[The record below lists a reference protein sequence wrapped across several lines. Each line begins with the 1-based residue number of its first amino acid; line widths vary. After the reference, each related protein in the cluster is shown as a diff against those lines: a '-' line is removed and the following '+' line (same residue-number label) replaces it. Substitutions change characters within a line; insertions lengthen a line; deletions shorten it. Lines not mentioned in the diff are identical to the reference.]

1 MARVACETSVTTG
14 LVLVF
19 GEISTTAYVD
29 IQKVVRKT
37 INEIGYTRAK
47 FGFDGDTVAV
57 LVAIDEQSPDIAQG
71 VNTALEARE
80 EKKDD
85 ITITRVKITSPDG
98 ERALDRK
105 MGNYI
110 TIDIKK
116 VRNISTEKEE
126 KIINTF
132 SKELKEIIEKHI
144 NKTDEILIVGLGNL
158 YATPDSLG
166 AKVVQNIEIT
176 RHIKIYLPNAI
187 DKNVRSISAIT
198 PGVLGTTGI
207 ETVEI
212 VKGIVNNIKPKLVIA
227 IDSLCSKNIDRIN
240 KSIQISDTG
249 IIPGGGVGN
258 RQEELSET
266 TLNIPVIGIGVPT
279 VLDAA
284 TIVIDTLNACD
295 VSISENEIVEK
306 MKLNNFNF
314 IVTPKEIDSLIEN
327 MSNIVSEG
335 INMSL

>member
-1 MARVACETSVTTG
+1 MEKNIFFRTDMAVERRDLYKNANKMEDEINGIECE
-14 LVLVF
+14 
-19 GEISTTAYVD
+19 EDKHND
-29 IQKVVRKT
+29 IKV
-37 INEIGYTRAK
+37 
-47 FGFDGDTVAV
+47 
-57 LVAIDEQSPDIAQG
+57 
-71 VNTALEARE
+71 
-80 EKKDD
+80 
-85 ITITRVKITSPDG
+85 TRVKITNADG
-98 ERALDRK
+98 EKALQRK
-105 MGNYI
+105 IGNYI

-116 VRNISTEKEE
+116 INNISVEKEQE
-126 KIINTF
+126 IINVF
-132 SKELKEIIEKHI
+132 SKELSKIIQKHI
-144 NKTDEILIVGLGNL
+144 KNDEEILIVGLGNS

-187 DKNVRSISAIT
+187 DKNTRSVSAIT

-212 VKGIVNNIKPKLVIA
+212 VKGIVDNIKPKLVIA

-258 RQEELSET
+258 KQEELSQS
-266 TLNIPVIGIGVPT
+266 TLNIPVIGVGIPT

-284 TIVIDTLNACD
+284 TIVIDTLNACNI
-295 VSISENEIVEK
+295 SISENEIVDK

-314 IVTPKEIDSLIEN
+314 IVTPKEIDSLIDN
-327 MSNIVSEG
+327 MSNIVAEG
-335 INMSL
+335 INLSL

>member
-1 MARVACETSVTTG
+1 MFFRTDMAVERRDLYKNANKLEDEINGIECE
-14 LVLVF
+14 
-19 GEISTTAYVD
+19 
-29 IQKVVRKT
+29 
-37 INEIGYTRAK
+37 
-47 FGFDGDTVAV
+47 
-57 LVAIDEQSPDIAQG
+57 
-71 VNTALEARE
+71 E
-80 EKKDD
+80 EKIDD
-85 ITITRVKITSPDG
+85 ITVTRVKIKNEEG
-98 ERALDRK
+98 EKALQRK
-105 MGNYI
+105 IGNYI

-116 VRNISTEKEE
+116 INNITTEKEQ
-126 KIINTF
+126 KIISVF
-132 SKELKEIIEKHI
+132 STELSEIIKKHVKD
-144 NKTDEILIVGLGNL
+144 NEEILIVGLGNL

-187 DKNVRSISAIT
+187 DKNTRSVSAIT

-212 VKGIVNNIKPKLVIA
+212 VKGIVDNIKPKLVIA

-258 RQEELSET
+258 RQEELSKD
-266 TLNIPVIGIGVPT
+266 TLGIPVIGVGIPT

-284 TIVIDTLNACD
+284 TIVIDTLNVCD
-295 VSISENEIVEK
+295 INISENEIVDK

-314 IVTPKEIDSLIEN
+314 IVTPKEIDALIDN
-327 MSNIVSEG
+327 MTNIVSEG